1 MLCRDAA
8 AIEKSEI
15 GSMAKHNFNT
25 VKMPLKQCF
34 KELFLY
40 HFLRRKYNET

>member
-25 VKMPLKQCF
+25 VKMLLKQCF
-34 KELFLY
+34 KVLFLY
-40 HFLRRKYNET
+40 HFLRRIHNET